1 MEILSPN
8 LIVNEKE
15 KDSSAL
21 LQFVLKIKK

>member
-8 LIVNEKE
+8 LIMNEKE

-21 LQFVLKIKK
+21 LHFVLKTKK